1 MGTMG
6 GKSKEKQR
14 QRQTS
19 PNTCAKHRPTRMI
32 RACFARRG
40 GGRRHARKSKKETT
54 PKPTKNETNEKED
67 ARLEK
72 VPIFQ
77 YDLRFARRVC
87 YIGRFLSLNKEFP
100 HILYLGKFRD
110 SPPFKKKLKICS
122 WLAPFLRAFARYAP
136 PHTPRAGF
144 RLRWLALARVCS
156 RWLALL
162 RVFSR
167 CLALTRACSLALS
180 RAKSPWLA
188 LARSDPQSLVPPLGR
203 VLACSPVPRPCPL
216 RLRALAGRES
226 RPLARSNSHEEV
238 ANS

>member
-1 MGTMG
+1 MRETPPHTYDSSMFRSPWGRQPPSA
-6 GKSKEKQR
+6 KKQ
-14 QRQTS
+14 
-19 PNTCAKHRPTRMI
+19 
-32 RACFARRG
+32 
-40 GGRRHARKSKKETT
+40 KKKQ
-54 PKPTKNETNEKED
+54 PQNQQKNETNEKED

-77 YDLRFARRVC
+77 YDLRFAPRVC
-87 YIGRFLSLNKEFP
+87 YRGRFLSLNKGFP

-167 CLALTRACSLALS
+167 CLAVARACFLALS
-180 RAKSPWLA
+180 RATSHWLA
-188 LARSDPQSLVPPLGR
+188 LARSGPQSLVPPLGR
-203 VLACSPVPRPCPL
+203 VMACSPPPTLPL

-226 RPLARSNSHEEV
+226 RPLARNNSHEEV